1 MTGHCSYLDNGFCL
15 SCDCGACE
23 GGYLIAEWR
32 DAQRE
37 GNGTAGPKECSCVQR
52 ARNRKHLRDSGLEAL
67 VERCTFESYLAE
79 SPWQRAARQKALD
92 YLQDYRSQG
101 FFLSGQS
108 GSGKTHLCTAVC
120 NEIIRK
126 GGRLKYFQYVHDG
139 THLKQ
144 LLTERESY
152 EQEIRALLEV
162 PFLYIDDLFKQ
173 EITAAD
179 IRLTYEILNGR
190 LIAGRPTIL
199 SSERTLEAIRAARNG
214 EGEAIAGRI
223 YECCGRGRY
232 CLELS
237 GPEKNRRFRPG
248 SSRPVA

>member
-23 GGYLIAEWR
+23 GGFLIAEWR
-32 DAQRE
+32 SAQRE
-37 GNGTAGPKECSCVQR
+37 GNATAGPKECACVQR
-52 ARNRKHLRDSGLEAL
+52 ARNRKHLRDSGLAAL

-92 YLQDYRSQG
+92 YLEDYRSQG

-120 NEIIRK
+120 NEIIQK

-144 LLTERESY
+144 LLAERESY

-162 PFLYIDDLFKQ
+162 PLLYLYLCKQ
-173 EITAAD
+173 
-179 IRLTYEILNGR
+179 N
-190 LIAGRPTIL
+190 
-199 SSERTLEAIRAARNG
+199 SERKRLAYVIIAA
-214 EGEAIAGRI
+214 
-223 YECCGRGRY
+223 YTECEKHIVFRRSRTY
-232 CLELS
+232 K
-237 GPEKNRRFRPG
+237 KNRHIHRSAYLPAKIK
-248 SSRPVA
+248 S